1 MKHEN
6 APPLVGGVYYR
17 TPRSSDDPNQYC
29 TIPAKDTLPLP
40 DPVEGEPR
48 PVRAFLA
55 GVSLPRALPFN
66 ETGANGSTIAGT
78 NLNGTVG
85 SSPLPASLPHS
96 QLNLQ
101 AMDANSQSIA
111 EPRQITIPV
120 SISEAA
126 ADVISKAKNGLAPS
140 IIVGAISGPAINSD
154 NIVIN
159 NNVSNSAS
167 NNVSITNN
175 TTASHNIG
183 NGDSNGNGGIGE
195 LSGAVSLSNGAI
207 NNTPKPV
214 AASILPNLGS
224 FASNLAIVQGNLNPN
239 QLNSLPLEKLRTK
252 VDNSYGTHGYH
263 KIIRSPFNQ
272 VTYQFSKFHQPTWS
286 NSYIIT
292 LGKELKL
299 NDFAKSGLQRLDINN
314 HYRIFRNSKTMN
326 MITGSNG
333 DEILQPD
340 VVTDKKD
347 RPIIWYRSPGVK
359 VPKRILLSTE
369 FSESLIKIKKRK
381 IIEIDGNNEDI
392 VNDID
397 DNEDSYHG
405 DEVRNIGFNI
415 RQGRLGHS
423 AKYLAWKL
431 AKINAITDA

>member
-1 MKHEN
+1 MF
-6 APPLVGGVYYR
+6 
-17 TPRSSDDPNQYC
+17 Q
-29 TIPAKDTLPLP
+29 
-40 DPVEGEPR
+40 
-48 PVRAFLA
+48 
-55 GVSLPRALPFN
+55 
-66 ETGANGSTIAGT
+66 
-78 NLNGTVG
+78 TV
-85 SSPLPASLPHS
+85 
-96 QLNLQ
+96 
-101 AMDANSQSIA
+101 
-111 EPRQITIPV
+111 
-120 SISEAA
+120 
-126 ADVISKAKNGLAPS
+126 
-140 IIVGAISGPAINSD
+140 IIF
-154 NIVIN
+154 
-159 NNVSNSAS
+159 
-167 NNVSITNN
+167 
-175 TTASHNIG
+175 
-183 NGDSNGNGGIGE
+183 
-195 LSGAVSLSNGAI
+195 
-207 NNTPKPV
+207 
-214 AASILPNLGS
+214 
-224 FASNLAIVQGNLNPN
+224 FATNLAIVQGNLNPN

-314 HYRIFRNSKTMN
+314 HYRIFKNSKTMN

-340 VVTDKKD
+340 VANDNNK

-359 VPKRILLSTE
+359 IPKRILLSNE

-381 IIEIDGNNEDI
+381 ITEIDDI
-392 VNDID
+392 NDID

-431 AKINAITDA
+431 AKLNANTEA